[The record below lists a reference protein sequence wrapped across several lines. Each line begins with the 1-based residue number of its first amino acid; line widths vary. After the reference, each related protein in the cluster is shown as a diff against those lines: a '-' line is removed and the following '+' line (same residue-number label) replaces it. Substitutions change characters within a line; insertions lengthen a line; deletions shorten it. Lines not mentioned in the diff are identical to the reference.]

1 MNNTIEVEGLT
12 KRFGS
17 KVAVD
22 QVSFTVASG
31 EIFGLLG
38 PNGSGKTTLTRMLCT
53 ILRPTSGRA
62 YVAGKDIAREAA
74 AIRRLIG
81 VVPQALTTD
90 LDLTAWENLDI
101 YGRFYGLPKKERRE
115 RAQSLLELV
124 GLTHRAHD
132 LVATYSGGMRRRLE
146 LARGLMHR
154 PRVLFLDEPTIGL
167 DPQSRHVI
175 WDILEKMLQQWNL
188 TILLTTH
195 YMEEAEYLCHRVA
208 IIDAGK
214 IIALDTPAGLKRA
227 LPGKDLV
234 EMNLA
239 RMPESLA
246 PIESLSRHVPG
257 VQRVELRNGT
267 YNFYVDEGSK
277 TMLRLIDALRS
288 HGYQIDRVSTRE
300 LSLEDVFIHYT
311 GRSIREEEPRKI
323 SWIIGAGMPQSI
335 Q

>member
-1 MNNTIEVEGLT
+1 MSNTVEIVELT
-12 KRFGS
+12 KKFGQ

-22 QVSFTVASG
+22 QVSFAIAPG

-53 ILRPTSGRA
+53 ILKPTSGRA
-62 YVAGKDIAREAA
+62 YVAGKDIIREAK
-74 AIRRLIG
+74 AIRKIIG

-101 YGRFYGLPKKERRE
+101 YGQLYAIPKKERQE
-115 RAQSLLELV
+115 RSEYLLELV

-154 PRVLFLDEPTIGL
+154 PQVLFLDEPTIGL

-175 WDILEKMLQQWNL
+175 WEILGKMLQQWRL

-195 YMEEAEYLCHRVA
+195 YMEEAEYLCRRVA
-208 IIDAGK
+208 IIDYGK
-214 IIALDTPAGLKRA
+214 IIALDTPSGLKKT
-227 LPGKDLV
+227 LPGTDVV
-234 EMNLA
+234 EMTLCPA
-239 RMPESLA
+239 LE
-246 PIESLSRHVPG
+246 PG
-257 VQRVELRNGT
+257 AVEAITAKIPGLHRVEVGDGLHS
-267 YNFYVDEGSK
+267 FYVDEGSR
-277 TMLRLIDALRS
+277 TMLPLIDVLRAGG
-288 HGYQIDRVSTRE
+288 HQVEKVVVRE

-323 SWIIGAGMPQSI
+323 SWIIGAGMPQTI